1 MKINNLAHLKRAL
14 QKDATFRIVRHQKW
28 PDIVGLIRVVDSV
41 QSNAI
46 YTKILNQPEHRI
58 SLCNGGRGLRMEF
71 EKASYYRFGDTVK
84 VYENPGK
91 DESLLYEFEVLDK
104 TA

>member
-1 MKINNLAHLKRAL
+1 MKINNLAHLKRTL
-14 QKDATFRIVRHQKW
+14 QNGATFRIVRHKKW
-28 PDIVGLIRVVDSV
+28 PEIVGLVRVVDSV

-46 YTKILNQPEHRI
+46 YTKILNQPEHKI
-58 SLCNGGRGLRMEF
+58 SRCNGGRGLRMEF
-71 EKASYYRFGDTVK
+71 EKASNYQFGDTVK
-84 VYENPGK
+84 VYEEPGQ